1 MEAAES
7 LASAAVQILTGM
19 ATGAATSAGTGLG
32 QAVGELVRSRLG
44 GSEQGRVALAGVDAD
59 PADPG
64 ATQRLEAAL
73 REALLADPEFTTS
86 LEAALAD
93 GHPPAPPANITESIV
108 IGNSRIRSSQIS
120 LGPLTI
126 SHTHTTRS
134 SLVMMVVALVAV
146 LALGL
151 YGGVR
156 LITGDA
162 PDRAEHA
169 RKGHPTSV
177 PTSLDTESLVAK
189 ILPDRGSLPPGWA
202 VASGP
207 SFEERMV
214 CTFCKS
220 DGEVHSFGVVGWEL
234 PGSREARFYVDA
246 YSNPAAAAA
255 DYASHSSE
263 FKVVPVGKSSYF
275 SRPYVANEDQKVL
288 SLDEGGSPAVQ
299 AVIRMD
305 RVVIRIRM
313 SADWAR
319 QQGHLSAFAYM
330 MSSRAEQALDGNT
343 VRSKVPS
350 IV

>member
-1 MEAAES
+1 M
-7 LASAAVQILTGM
+7 ASAAVQILTGM

-44 GSEQGRVALAGVDAD
+44 GSERGRVALAGVDAD

-64 ATQRLEAAL
+64 AAQRLEAAL
-73 REALLADPEFTTS
+73 RDVLLADPEFTTN
-86 LEAALAD
+86 LKAALAD
-93 GHPPAPPANITESIV
+93 GHPPAPPANTTESIV
-108 IGNSRIRSSQIS
+108 IQSSRIRSSQIS

-134 SLVMMVVALVAV
+134 SLVVMVVALVAV
-146 LALGL
+146 LALAL

-156 LITGDA
+156 LITGDP
-162 PDRAEHA
+162 PDRAERAH
-169 RKGHPTSV
+169 KGHPTSV
-177 PTSLDTESLVAK
+177 PTSLRTESLVAK

-207 SFEERMV
+207 SFVERMV

-220 DGEVHSFGVVGWEL
+220 DGEVHSYGVVAWEL

-255 DYASHSSE
+255 DYASHPND
-263 FKVVPVGKSSYF
+263 FDVVAVGKSSYF
-275 SRPYVANEDQKVL
+275 SRPYVAHEDQKVL

-313 SADWAR
+313 SSDWAR

-330 MSSRAEQALDGNT
+330 MSSRAEQALDGNA